1 MGGRWLQR
9 LSVEFANVAAAA
21 ATVGDI
27 EIDWW
32 HPLLASVVVNSLTER
47 GEFKIVDTPVYK
59 AVWQIGLGEGPFL
72 PLSEISPI
80 PPSPSYPPSLR
91 IDR

>member
-1 MGGRWLQR
+1 MWPQQLR
-9 LSVEFANVAAAA
+9 LLGHRNRLVAPI
-21 ATVGDI
+21 VGKCCF
-27 EIDWW
+27 
-32 HPLLASVVVNSLTER
+32 LVVNNSLTER